1 MERLQIPSR
10 AHAQL
15 PHVQDLTSTLAI
27 HEQDFYLFFFFF
39 LFLQCLF
46 LAIKMSIVQIKSV
59 QAALC
64 ERPVYFKHASERA
77 PRRRQ

>member
-27 HEQDFYLFFFFF
+27 HEQDFYLFFFFVF
-39 LFLQCLF
+39 AVFVFGNKDVDCSDKKRTGCTLRTARVF
-46 LAIKMSIVQIKSV
+46 
-59 QAALC
+59 
-64 ERPVYFKHASERA
+64 
-77 PRRRQ
+77 